1 MTRPPIVVLEDS
13 PRFGQENME
22 VDNRLLLHA
31 VNQDLSWLGES
42 TQPANNRMQLANF
55 GCKSPPIIVRF
66 CYWSEP
72 TLSLGNFQTIQELE
86 VAQDTQAHG
95 NLRSLAWVKRKTGG
109 GAILHDNELTY
120 SIIVPANCESLP
132 SASKGHSEQ
141 LYRSVHESVVQG
153 LKQLGLGASLS
164 ESCTCKV
171 AKGPGRNDSD
181 GSLDSE
187 SAVRNE
193 PFMCFH
199 RRTPVDVVVGDHKIL
214 GSAQRRVKSG
224 LLQHGSFLLRRSSEY
239 PALLGLED
247 ILGGNV
253 RPMCWQRWL
262 EERIFDAIQ
271 GLIGAPQEVFRL
283 KRHGKSVRI

>member
-1 MTRPPIVVLEDS
+1 MSRPSIVVLEDS
-13 PRFGQENME
+13 PRAGQENME

-31 VNQDLSWLGES
+31 IDQDLSWLGES
-42 TQPANNRMQLANF
+42 TQPANDRLWLANF
-55 GCKSPPIIVRF
+55 GCNSPPIIVRF
-66 CYWSEP
+66 YYWSEP

-86 VAQDTQAHG
+86 IAQDTQGHG

-153 LKQLGLGASLS
+153 LKQLGVGASLS
-164 ESCTCKV
+164 ESCTCTV
-171 AKGPGRNDSD
+171 AKGSGRIDDNGRADP
-181 GSLDSE
+181 E
-187 SAVRNE
+187 FSARNE
-193 PFMCFH
+193 PFLCFH
-199 RRTPVDVVVGDHKIL
+199 RRTPVDVVVGEHKIL
-214 GSAQRRVKSG
+214 GSAQRRVKTG
-224 LLQHGSFLLRRSSEY
+224 LLQHGSFLLRSSSAY

-247 ILGGNV
+247 IFAGNV
-253 RPMCWQRWL
+253 RPMGWQGWF
-262 EERIFDAIQ
+262 EQRIFAAIQ

-283 KRHGKSVRI
+283 KWHG